1 MSIPVATGPASSGVT
16 NAQKTAAT
24 GPGRQDKGASND
36 VMGFIAALLQQ
47 GQAQNAQQAP
57 TDGKSDDQAALLEK
71 ISALLKQNGGKLDLK
86 SLQALLPADQAQAL
100 ADKLAALQK
109 QQADA
114 FMPTLMGDKPAS
126 GLTSDLSGA
135 LAPTAQQDS
144 DAQNDDM
151 LTQLAAQLNA
161 LQPGD
166 ADAAQDADAQMAQA
180 AQSAQRDAQA
190 ALLALQAAKPEQTA
204 SPLAQ
209 QAATAQAAALRAS
222 TSKPDAGAQAP
233 AKAAD
238 AASGVPDDGSARGI
252 TLSAA
257 DNSTANGGKG
267 SVSADLARAQAPAT
281 QQAAAQTAQAA
292 QAGAAKAELPAH
304 LSMVNS
310 LLGANLGSDSGSS
323 AGFDGG
329 DQGFGQ
335 QNTFGQTA
343 ANAYGTGDTT
353 ALKAGQANQTPFINY
368 MSQARGASPT
378 TQMVGVQMTRNAN
391 SQIDSFTMQLDPADL
406 GRLEVRMNFGKDGK
420 MSAQL
425 IADKPET
432 LHMLQ
437 RDQAHLERILQQSG
451 LDMGD
456 GALSFDLRGGNQQ
469 SLYEG
474 GGSNRG
480 NDGFYAGRGDNAL
493 NDNTMTAQIAVQSA
507 GYISQSG
514 VNIMV

>member
-1 MSIPVATGPASSGVT
+1 M
-16 NAQKTAAT
+16 
-24 GPGRQDKGASND
+24 
-36 VMGFIAALLQQ
+36 
-47 GQAQNAQQAP
+47 
-57 TDGKSDDQAALLEK
+57 
-71 ISALLKQNGGKLDLK
+71 
-86 SLQALLPADQAQAL
+86 
-100 ADKLAALQK
+100 
-109 QQADA
+109 
-114 FMPTLMGDKPAS
+114 
-126 GLTSDLSGA
+126 
-135 LAPTAQQDS
+135 
-144 DAQNDDM
+144 
-151 LTQLAAQLNA
+151 
-161 LQPGD
+161 
-166 ADAAQDADAQMAQA
+166 
-180 AQSAQRDAQA
+180 
-190 ALLALQAAKPEQTA
+190 
-204 SPLAQ
+204 
-209 QAATAQAAALRAS
+209 
-222 TSKPDAGAQAP
+222 
-233 AKAAD
+233 
-238 AASGVPDDGSARGI
+238 
-252 TLSAA
+252 
-257 DNSTANGGKG
+257 
-267 SVSADLARAQAPAT
+267 SADLTRAQAPAS

-292 QAGAAKAELPAH
+292 QTGAAKSELPAH

-310 LLGANLGSDSGSS
+310 LLGANLGSDSSS
-323 AGFDGG
+323 TGFDGG

-335 QNTFGQTA
+335 QNSFGQTA
-343 ANAYGTGDTT
+343 ASAYGTGDTT